1 MYRTPIKNSI
11 NKSKK
16 KKRNISAYH
25 RTLDARVKG
34 KRKRG
39 HEMIRHD
46 KGEKKKTR
54 ELTSTFFMQNACRH
68 RPLYSGHVRKA
79 QGSAV
84 PWA

>member
-11 NKSKK
+11 NKS

-34 KRKRG
+34 KGKRG

-46 KGEKKKTR
+46 RKKTR
-54 ELTSTFFMQNACRH
+54 ELNQHFFMQNACRH

>member
-1 MYRTPIKNSI
+1 MYRHQSKIQSI
-11 NKSKK
+11 NR

-46 KGEKKKTR
+46 KGEKKKDKR
-54 ELTSTFFMQNACRH
+54 INQHFFYAER
-68 RPLYSGHVRKA
+68 L
-79 QGSAV
+79 
-84 PWA
+84 